1 MQWPDTPA
9 ALSPGFFLPVLAVFV
24 LAGLVKGIVGLGLP
38 TISMALLSIFM
49 LPAQAAALLVIP
61 SLVTNVWQTR
71 PLHSLRPML
80 RRIGGMQIGVAAG
93 TLAGAGVLGAPAG
106 AWAAVCLGVALIAYS
121 AWTLFG
127 HPLAIPQRSERWL
140 GPVIGTL
147 TGFITAATGVFV
159 VPAVPYL
166 QSLGLARDDLI
177 QAMGISFTVST
188 IALAAGLWLND
199 SYSLGA
205 VGASLVMLAPA
216 LAGMSAGQHLRQLL
230 PPATFRRCFLISL
243 AVVGVYLA
251 VNGLLS

>member
-1 MQWPDTPA
+1 MLTELLAGYTPVQFG
-9 ALSPGFFLPVLAVFV
+9 LIVSVFI
-24 LAGLVKGIVGLGLP
+24 LAGLVKGVVGLGLP
-38 TISMALLSIFM
+38 TISMALLSLFM
-49 LPAQAAALLVIP
+49 LPAHAAALLVIP

-71 PLHSLRPML
+71 PVHTLFAML
-80 RRIGGMQIGVAAG
+80 RRVGGMQIGVAIG
-93 TLAGAGVLGAPAG
+93 TLVGAIILGAPAG
-106 AWAAVCLGVALIAYS
+106 AWAAVCLGIALIAYA

-127 HPLAIPQRSERWL
+127 HPLAIPARSERWL
-140 GPVIGTL
+140 GPLIGTL

-166 QSLGLARDDLI
+166 QSLGLARDELI

-205 VGASLVMLAPA
+205 VGASLIMLVPA
-216 LAGMSAGQHLRQLL
+216 LVGMGLGQRFRQSL

-243 AVVGVYLA
+243 AAVGVYL
-251 VNGLLS
+251 VVSGLLWK